1 VTLHYRLDGP
11 AEAPALVLASSLGTT
26 MDLWESQVPALA
38 QHFRVVCYD
47 HPGHGGSGVGTGPAR
62 IQALGAGVI
71 GLLDELEIGRASF
84 CGLSIGGAVAMQLAL
99 AAPARVE
106 RLVLACTSARFG
118 EPDYWQERARTVR
131 EQGVAAI
138 SDTVVERWLTA
149 ESARRSPEL
158 VARFRDSLE
167 ATEREGYARCCEA
180 LGSWDVR
187 GRLAAIGAPTIVI
200 AGDSDV
206 VTPIVHAELLAH
218 GIGAPLVVL
227 ERAAHLA
234 NVERPDEFNRAV
246 LDHLRAGVSA

>member
-1 VTLHYRLDGP
+1 
-11 AEAPALVLASSLGTT
+11 
-26 MDLWESQVPALA
+26 
-38 QHFRVVCYD
+38 
-47 HPGHGGSGVGTGPAR
+47 
-62 IQALGAGVI
+62 
-71 GLLDELEIGRASF
+71 
-84 CGLSIGGAVAMQLAL
+84 
-99 AAPARVE
+99 
-106 RLVLACTSARFG
+106 VLACTSARFG
-118 EPDYWQERARTVR
+118 EPGYWQERARTVR